1 MKWKD
6 QLGEALS
13 KRNFKLLL
21 EEPHCE
27 LILEDVC

>member
-6 QLGEALS
+6 QLGKASS
-13 KRNFKLLL
+13 KQNFESLL

-27 LILEDVC
+27 LILEEVC